1 MDISA
6 MRHAAG
12 LTQTQLAE
20 ELGVPQTVVSRLER
34 QSEWK
39 LSTLVEY
46 MQGLDAEVRLT
57 VSLPNGGGVVYVLVN
72 GDFVVARDFV
82 GDSACTE

>member
-12 LTQTQLAE
+12 LTQTELAA
-20 ELGVPQTVVSRLER
+20 ELGVPQTTVSRLER
-34 QSEWK
+34 QTEWK
-39 LSTLVEY
+39 LSTLVDY

-57 VSLPNGGGVVYVLVN
+57 VSLPNGGAVVYELVA
-72 GDFVVARDFV
+72 GDFKIAREFS
-82 GDSACTE
+82 G